1 MAQNSKWPGTD
12 HLGSGKRRRDVLDRD
27 LLGCSVEGGTAAL
40 SEKRETEQRV
50 EGCRDAGRTSLL
62 HSALQ
67 SEGTWVCHSSCQQ
80 SVLMAKR
87 ILDFTVGPSGPLES
101 DGS

>member
-50 EGCRDAGRTSLL
+50 EGDAGMQVEQAYFILL
-62 HSALQ
+62 SRVRGPGSATAAA
-67 SEGTWVCHSSCQQ
+67 SKV
-80 SVLMAKR
+80 
-87 ILDFTVGPSGPLES
+87 F
-101 DGS
+101 